1 MTPDSTANAN
11 YGIYADR
18 DWPLSWKR
26 NGKDNCVLEAIQ
38 ALQHLAENL
47 RDIGEN
53 ALYTRE
59 RLHSIQKGLLS
70 FGTDLELFFSSG
82 KPYPFDAKT
91 WEWHWLRHGYMHSL
105 PATEEALLYLSG
117 YPLQVPSET
126 LLKKRLLERAQ
137 ALETTRK
144 CLLDVPEAFV
154 DKVTL
159 PASSLPDQI
168 TIQDMSARISEAQN
182 RHFEAIARWA
192 RERLQR
198 TGLQSAS
205 GGSGGKSWPTGQAI
219 VVTAG
224 GEGSAHASGGGNG
237 GALNAVRGGAGGMS
251 QAYAGGSATGVGG
264 FGFVRGSVAYLEPDD
279 TSRQRRALELGKDGT
294 ARYIAVIKAA
304 IDTAETSGQVGEAEA
319 LRDIRALLLPNPD

>member
-1 MTPDSTANAN
+1 MTQDSTASAN

-53 ALYTRE
+53 ALYTRQ
-59 RLHSIQKGLLS
+59 RLLGIRAGLLS

-91 WEWHWLRHGYMHSL
+91 WEERWLRNGYMSSVS
-105 PATEEALLYLSG
+105 ATYEALFYLCDF
-117 YPLQVPSET
+117 PHKIASET

-154 DKVTL
+154 AKLTI

-168 TIQDMSARISEAQN
+168 TIQDMSAHIGEAQN

-198 TGLQSAS
+198 AGLQSAA
-205 GGSGGKSWPTGQAI
+205 GGSGGKGWPTGQTI
-219 VVTAG
+219 VVTAD
-224 GEGSAHASGGGNG
+224 GEGGGHAGGGGNG
-237 GALNAVRGGAGGMS
+237 GALKAVSAGAGGMS
-251 QAYAGGSATGVGG
+251 QAYTGGSASGVGG
-264 FGFVRGSVAYLEPDD
+264 FGFVRGGVTYFESDD
-279 TSRQRRALELGKDGT
+279 SSRQRKALELGKDGT
-294 ARYIAVIKAA
+294 ARYNAVIKAA
-304 IDTAETSGQVGEAEA
+304 LATVETSGHSGEAEA
-319 LRDIRALLLPNPD
+319 LRDIRALLLPNRA